1 MESHFFLC
9 RTDVCCYGDAHFVS
23 LSRSLAVATF
33 QKHRPTN
40 GWCTVVVVVVVVVFN
55 ARHLHDAPH
64 FSVYRYK
71 TL

>member
-23 LSRSLAVATF
+23 LSLSLAVATF